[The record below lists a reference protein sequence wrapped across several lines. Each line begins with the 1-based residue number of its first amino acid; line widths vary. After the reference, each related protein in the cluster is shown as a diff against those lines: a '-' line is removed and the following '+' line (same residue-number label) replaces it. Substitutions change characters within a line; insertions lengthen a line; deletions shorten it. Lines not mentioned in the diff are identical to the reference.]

1 MIDDAAALLSAR
13 YLSPAGLAARGLT
26 PHEIRRL
33 VSCGALIRLRNGRYV
48 SDGCPPAL
56 AAAGRAGGRLDC
68 VSLLAALG
76 QAFLA
81 ARTSLDERV
90 FAQWGRH
97 WQRDPSAA
105 DRGRAAFDG
114 ALHDQFGKQTTPRTL
129 DARIQAAFR
138 LLQLQ
143 AFACAGQLFL
153 LGLSIALNLRG
164 IQS

>member
-1 MIDDAAALLSAR
+1 MSAQKRLLAAAT
-13 YLSPAGLAARGLT
+13 LATGTTIDRWSRVG
-26 PHEIRRL
+26 
-33 VSCGALIRLRNGRYV
+33 
-48 SDGCPPAL
+48 AL
-56 AAAGRAGGRLDC
+56 AALVTLLVCTPPTASAVAALTL
-68 VSLLAALG
+68 SLLAALG

-90 FAQWGRH
+90 FAQWCRH

-105 DRGRAAFDG
+105 DRDPAAFDG

>member
-1 MIDDAAALLSAR
+1 MSAQKCLLAAATLATGTTIDRWSR
-13 YLSPAGLAARGLT
+13 AG
-26 PHEIRRL
+26 
-33 VSCGALIRLRNGRYV
+33 
-48 SDGCPPAL
+48 AL
-56 AAAGRAGGRLDC
+56 AALVALLVCTPRSASAVAVLAL
-68 VSLLAALG
+68 SLLAALG

>member
-1 MIDDAAALLSAR
+1 MSARKCLLAAAT
-13 YLSPAGLAARGLT
+13 LATGMTIDRWSRVG
-26 PHEIRRL
+26 
-33 VSCGALIRLRNGRYV
+33 
-48 SDGCPPAL
+48 AL
-56 AAAGRAGGRLDC
+56 AALVALLVCTPRSASAVTVLAL
-68 VSLLAALG
+68 SLLAALG

-81 ARTSLDERV
+81 ARTLLDERV
-90 FAQWGRH
+90 FAQWGQH
-97 WQRDPSAA
+97 WPRDPSAA
-105 DRGRAAFDG
+105 DRDRAAFDG

>member
-1 MIDDAAALLSAR
+1 MSAQKCLLAAAT
-13 YLSPAGLAARGLT
+13 LATGTTIDRWSRVG
-26 PHEIRRL
+26 
-33 VSCGALIRLRNGRYV
+33 
-48 SDGCPPAL
+48 AL
-56 AAAGRAGGRLDC
+56 AAPVALLVCTPRSASAVTVLAL
-68 VSLLAALG
+68 SLLAALG

-105 DRGRAAFDG
+105 DRDPAAFDC
-114 ALHDQFGKQTTPRTL
+114 ALHDQFGKQTEPRTL